1 MYSRNKPFS
10 LHSFV
15 ASLGITALA
24 LGVSYLIP
32 VATDTVAQAQAQT
45 TPTPASTSK
54 LGNLSNFKT
63 IATDVSAKVDKGDL
77 AGAKTRIKDL
87 ELAWDSAEA
96 GLKPRAAAEWHV
108 IDKNLDRAL
117 TALRAGTPNA
127 ADCKSAMAEL
137 LRTLN

>member
-1 MYSRNKPFS
+1 MSLRNRPYSF
-10 LHSFV
+10 HSFM
-15 ASLGITALA
+15 ASLAITALA

-32 VATDTVAQAQAQT
+32 VATDTMAQAQAQAA
-45 TPTPASTSK
+45 PTPASK
-54 LGNLSNFKT
+54 LGNLSNFRT
-63 IATDVSAKVDKGDL
+63 IATDVAAKVDKGDL

-108 IDKNLDRAL
+108 IDRSLDRAL
-117 TALRAGTPNA
+117 TALRADAPKA

-137 LRTLN
+137 LRAMN